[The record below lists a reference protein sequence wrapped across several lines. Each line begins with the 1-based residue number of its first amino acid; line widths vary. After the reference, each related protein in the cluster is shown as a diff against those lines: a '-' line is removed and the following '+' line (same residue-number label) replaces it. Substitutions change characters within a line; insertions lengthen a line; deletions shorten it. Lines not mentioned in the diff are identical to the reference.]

1 MNRFML
7 IPEVH
12 LLLGENKILLLRRY
26 HTGYED
32 GNYSVVAGH
41 VDGNEPAT
49 VAMAREAYEEAGIV
63 IDPADLVLAHLMH
76 RKAHEERM
84 SLFFTAKQWHGEPAN
99 KEPEKCDDLRWFALD
114 ALPPNMVGYVFYAF
128 SQFWHGTMYSEYGWQ
143 RAV

>member
-12 LLLGENKILLLRRY
+12 LLLLRERKILLLRRY

-41 VDGNEPAT
+41 VDGHEPAT
-49 VAMAREAYEEAGIV
+49 VAMARDADEEAGIV

-76 RKAHEERM
+76 RKAHDERL
-84 SLFFTAKQWHGEPAN
+84 SLFFTATQWHGEPAN

-114 ALPPNMVGYVFYAF
+114 ALPPNMVGYVGYALC
-128 SQFWHGTMYSEYGWQ
+128 QFLRGTMYAEYGW
-143 RAV
+143 